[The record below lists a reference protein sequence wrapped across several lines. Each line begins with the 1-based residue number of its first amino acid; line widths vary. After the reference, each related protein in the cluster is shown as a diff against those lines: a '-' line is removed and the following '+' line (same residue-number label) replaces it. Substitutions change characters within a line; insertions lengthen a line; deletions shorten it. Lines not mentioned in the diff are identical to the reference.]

1 MGAVSSM
8 VKLAKLLRDVHPPAS
23 DVSHWVSRG
32 YLKNV
37 PSLALSSRVSL
48 SVSFSVRQPRI
59 PGRSGSGSDV
69 RNAGLPWRERSREK
83 QAKSSWG
90 PGERGWDWEDRDGAD
105 DAVQAS
111 KRRWDLARASKLG
124 DSPLSGGG
132 LCHCHFPS
140 NSMTLTDCQQ
150 HTATVNT
157 SPAAGFFFSFLF
169 LFFFFLVPRLA
180 SPLSLLLLCMS
191 LPPARVAATILSLST
206 YVSRYTVAET
216 GRETGVAL
224 GSMR

>member
-1 MGAVSSM
+1 MSATESLGATWKTSPLS
-8 VKLAKLLRDVHPPAS
+8 
-23 DVSHWVSRG
+23 
-32 YLKNV
+32 
-37 PSLALSSRVSL
+37 LSSRVSL
-48 SVSFSVRQPRI
+48 SLSLFSVRQPRI

-140 NSMTLTDCQQ
+140 NSMTLRLSTTHGHSKHFPRRCFC
-150 HTATVNT
+150 
-157 SPAAGFFFSFLF
+157 SLFFSSFSSFSLSRPTARF
-169 LFFFFLVPRLA
+169 P
-180 SPLSLLLLCMS
+180 PLSPPLVYVTPTCPCRSNYS
-191 LPPARVAATILSLST
+191 LPLHLCIPLHRRWDWARQV
-206 YVSRYTVAET
+206 
-216 GRETGVAL
+216 
-224 GSMR
+224 